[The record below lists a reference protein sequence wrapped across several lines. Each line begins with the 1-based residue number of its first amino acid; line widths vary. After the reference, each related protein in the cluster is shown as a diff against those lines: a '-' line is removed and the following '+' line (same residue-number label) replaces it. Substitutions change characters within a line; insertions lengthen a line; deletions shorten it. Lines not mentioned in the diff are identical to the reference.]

1 MRTALKLSAT
11 GNTAELLTF
20 LQALFNSQNLEI
32 SSVDRVHLSN
42 LSLLCQLHQLCS
54 GSLVSKY
61 YLEEKLLFFLRSNK
75 WYDSCLAIR
84 QCVEVGSWKLLS
96 GVSLTLGLEAE
107 LGQALLLYN
116 IDNIVRRSGDQE
128 MLSLLLS
135 PHLLPALL
143 DCPSAGVSL
152 VSTLTRL
159 LLLLS
164 SSQLNTLLH
173 NTCPVRLDYILDL
186 PPENR

>member
-75 WYDSCLAIR
+75 WYDSGLAIR

-135 PHLLPALL
+135 PHLLQALL

-159 LLLLS
+159 LPLLS

-173 NTCPVRLDYILDL
+173 NTCSQAR
-186 PPENR
+186 PPQCAAG

>member
-1 MRTALKLSAT
+1 MS
-11 GNTAELLTF
+11 E
-20 LQALFNSQNLEI
+20 
-32 SSVDRVHLSN
+32 
-42 LSLLCQLHQLCS
+42 
-54 GSLVSKY
+54 
-61 YLEEKLLFFLRSNK
+61 
-75 WYDSCLAIR
+75 
-84 QCVEVGSWKLLS
+84 
-96 GVSLTLGLEAE
+96 VSLTLGLEAE

-143 DCPSAGVSL
+143 DCPSTGVSL

-159 LLLLS
+159 LPLLS

-173 NTCPVRLDYILDL
+173 NTCPARRDLQILFSVQQAENSEELVQLRRSVLELFIVACLSLVQRKVECGQYQTMFDRYVMKISERTVTNDDDDHLVTDQPLSCGYNHTLFRSHTGDLVRWGA
-186 PPENR
+186 

>member
-1 MRTALKLSAT
+1 M
-11 GNTAELLTF
+11 
-20 LQALFNSQNLEI
+20 
-32 SSVDRVHLSN
+32 
-42 LSLLCQLHQLCS
+42 
-54 GSLVSKY
+54 
-61 YLEEKLLFFLRSNK
+61 
-75 WYDSCLAIR
+75 
-84 QCVEVGSWKLLS
+84 SW
-96 GVSLTLGLEAE
+96 VSLTLCLEAA

-116 IDNIVRRSGDQE
+116 IENIVRRSGDQE

-135 PHLLPALL
+135 PHLLSALL

-186 PPENR
+186 PPENRWRSFRNPLNLQNKSERSVCTIFFPQLWLIEWSLSWPWLTKDWSTMSCVTGHMWSQLWWSINHYQAMISIRWCYWDTCSQ

>member
-1 MRTALKLSAT
+1 MS
-11 GNTAELLTF
+11 E
-20 LQALFNSQNLEI
+20 
-32 SSVDRVHLSN
+32 
-42 LSLLCQLHQLCS
+42 
-54 GSLVSKY
+54 
-61 YLEEKLLFFLRSNK
+61 
-75 WYDSCLAIR
+75 
-84 QCVEVGSWKLLS
+84 
-96 GVSLTLGLEAE
+96 VSLTLGLEAE

-116 IDNIVRRSGDQE
+116 IENIVRRSGDQE

-135 PHLLPALL
+135 PHLLSALL

-173 NTCPVRLDYILDL
+173 NMCPARRDLQILL
-186 PPENR
+186 SLQQAENSEELVQMRRSVLELFIVSCLSLVQRKVECGQLWQAALSDHQLGVSQVWSAGAGSVSCSAQHVCSAQTRGRAPGCTRDSHVC